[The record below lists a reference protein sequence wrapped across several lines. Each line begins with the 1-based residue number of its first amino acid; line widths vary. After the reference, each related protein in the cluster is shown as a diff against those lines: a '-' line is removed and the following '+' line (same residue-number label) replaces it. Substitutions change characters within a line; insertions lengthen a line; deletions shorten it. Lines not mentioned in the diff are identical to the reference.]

1 MSFYD
6 NIYIILKFSEIIK
19 FAIKIKER
27 KGMCLL
33 NECLAFL
40 NEFLYSNILIA
51 LLLFAG
57 VYFSLRTKFVQ
68 FRLLPEGIRLLMEK
82 AQHKDGVSSFQ
93 ALMISTASRVGTG
106 NIAGVATALAAGGPG
121 AIFWMWIIA
130 LIGGASAFIEIT
142 LAQIYKEKDGEQY
155 RGGPA
160 YYMEK
165 ALGKRWLGIL
175 FAILLIA
182 CFVFGFNALQAYN
195 VSSAVEYYV
204 QDNAVVAIIIGAIL
218 AIATATVIFGGTH
231 RIGIISSRIV
241 PVMAIIYILLGL
253 YITLRNMNKLPD
265 IFTMIFTE
273 AFDFQAIFGGFS
285 GSCVM
290 YGIKRGLFSNEA
302 GMGSAP
308 NAGASA
314 DVSHPVKQG
323 LVQTISVFIDTILI
337 CTTTAF
343 MLLNY
348 DNVSGLT
355 GMPYVQQAISSEIG
369 EIGIH
374 FITISIFLFAFS
386 SLIGN
391 YCYAESNLKFIV
403 NNKKVLFIFRIVTIL
418 VIFFGAQANF
428 STIWDLADV
437 LMGFMAIVNIISIL
451 LLGKYAFRCLKD
463 YQEQKKAGR
472 NPLFDPDILGIP
484 HADFWMVID
493 TEYKKDKQAY

>member
-1 MSFYD
+1 MKHDVLS
-6 NIYIILKFSEIIK
+6 L
-19 FAIKIKER
+19 
-27 KGMCLL
+27 
-33 NECLAFL
+33 L

-51 LLLFAG
+51 LLVFTGL
-57 VYFSLRTKFVQ
+57 YFSLRTRFVQ
-68 FRLLPEGIRLLMEK
+68 FRLLPEGLRLLMEK
-82 AQHKDGVSSFQ
+82 AHHKEGVSSFQ

-121 AIFWMWIIA
+121 SIFWMWMIA
-130 LIGGASAFIEIT
+130 LIGGASAFIEST
-142 LAQIYKEKDGEQY
+142 LAQVYKEKDGQQF

-175 FAILLIA
+175 FSILLIA
-182 CFVFGFNALQAYN
+182 CFIFGFNALQAYN
-195 VSSAVEYYV
+195 VSSAVAYYFPD
-204 QDNAVVAIIIGAIL
+204 QASAAIIVGIIL
-218 AIATATVIFGGTH
+218 ASTSALVIFGGVH
-231 RIGIISSRIV
+231 RIGFISSYIV
-241 PVMAIIYILLGL
+241 PIMAGLYILLGL
-253 YITLRNMNKLPD
+253 YITFINLNQLPS
-265 IFTMIFTE
+265 IFTTIFSE
-273 AFDFQAIFGGFS
+273 AFDVNAIFGGLS

-308 NAGASA
+308 NAGATA

-348 DNVSGLT
+348 DNIAGLT
-355 GMPYVQQAISSEIG
+355 GMPYVQEAIFAEVG
-369 EIGIH
+369 DFGIH

-391 YCYAESNLKFIV
+391 YCYAESNLKFII
-403 NNKKVLFIFRIVTIL
+403 NHKVAVLLFRIVTVA
-418 VIFFGAQANF
+418 VIFFGAQASF

-437 LMGFMAIVNIISIL
+437 LMGLMAIVNIAVIL

-463 YQEQKKAGR
+463 YEEQRKLGKD
-472 NPLFDPDILGIP
+472 PIFDPEQLGLSNADIWKEINKE
-484 HADFWMVID
+484 I
-493 TEYKKDKQAY
+493 